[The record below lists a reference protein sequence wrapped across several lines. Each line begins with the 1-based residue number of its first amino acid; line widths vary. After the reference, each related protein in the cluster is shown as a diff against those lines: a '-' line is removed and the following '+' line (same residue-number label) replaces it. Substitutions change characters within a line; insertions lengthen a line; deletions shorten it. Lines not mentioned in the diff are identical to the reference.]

1 MYIPQ
6 KIKTLIWLVLIA
18 IALFGAYQIPAV
30 RTLVNRTAAKQGI
43 DIDKNSPEAQIRRLK
58 GSYDDR
64 DDSEVVKENID
75 RKVQQFRDYG
85 KELTPNAGS
94 APSNGHVRIKEGSY
108 SDQTDQR
115 RHGKSNRH

>member
-6 KIKTLIWLVLIA
+6 KIKILIWLVLIA
-18 IALFGAYQIPAV
+18 AALFGAYQIPAV

-64 DDSEVVKENID
+64 DDSEVVK
-75 RKVQQFRDYG
+75 
-85 KELTPNAGS
+85 
-94 APSNGHVRIKEGSY
+94 
-108 SDQTDQR
+108 
-115 RHGKSNRH
+115 

>member
-18 IALFGAYQIPAV
+18 AALFGAYQITAV

-64 DDSEVVKENID
+64 DDSEIQKENLD

-115 RHGKSNRH
+115 RHGKSSRH

>member
-18 IALFGAYQIPAV
+18 AALFGVYQIPAV

-64 DDSEVVKENID
+64 DDSEIQKENLD

-115 RHGKSNRH
+115 RHGKSSRH

>member
-43 DIDKNSPEAQIRRLK
+43 DINKNSPEAQIRRLK

-64 DDSEVVKENID
+64 EDGEIVKENLD
-75 RKVQQFRDYG
+75 RKVQQFREYG
-85 KELTPNAGS
+85 RELTPNAS
-94 APSNGHVRIKEGSY
+94 SIPSGKDGNY
-108 SDQTDQR
+108 SDGSDQR
-115 RHGKSNRH
+115 RHGKSSRH